1 MKNHIRRDIL
11 NNNSFPKYGILVATK
26 NRPKEIYYFLESVS
40 NLSILPSE
48 IVISSSG
55 ENIKYILEKF
65 TTLLKITHVHSQIS
79 GQVHQKKIGLKA
91 FKKTLEWIAFFDDD
105 IILMPNSIEN
115 IFCDINSLPNADKVV
130 GVGFSDSG
138 FVYPKNSKT
147 YDFFSKIFFSSQSV
161 KGKVNKSGYNSS
173 YMGVEKILET
183 NWLNGA
189 SIWKS
194 NYALSYDVKLD
205 TVPHA
210 IGEDLIFSYRINKCG
225 TLIFSPGSKF
235 IFQNSSAKNG
245 SLDFYRTQLYIQFYF
260 VLLNPEFSVFAF
272 YWRTLGNSFY
282 YLLFAH
288 ENQLNLKENLSGI
301 YKTLSDIFMLIIKNS
316 TSEYVLK
323 NRIE

>member
-1 MKNHIRRDIL
+1 VKNHVRKDIS
-11 NNNSFPKYGILVATK
+11 NDNFFPKYGILVATK
-26 NRPKEIYYFLESVS
+26 NRPKEIYYFLESVR

-55 ENIKYILEKF
+55 ENISYILKKF
-65 TTLLKITHVHSQIS
+65 TGLLKITHVHSEIS
-79 GQVHQKKIGLKA
+79 GQVHQKKIGLKN
-91 FKKTLEWIAFFDDD
+91 FKQTLEWIAFFDDD
-105 IILMPNSIEN
+105 IILMPDSIEN

-130 GVGFSDSG
+130 GVGFSDGG
-138 FVYPKNSKT
+138 FVHPKNSKMH
-147 YDFFSKIFFSSQSV
+147 DFFSKIFFSSQSV
-161 KGKVNKSGYNSS
+161 KGRVNKSGYNTS

-194 NYALSYDVKLD
+194 DHALSYNVKLD

-210 IGEDLIFSYRINKCG
+210 ISEDLIFSYRINKRG

-235 IFQNSSAKNG
+235 IFQNSSKKNS
-245 SLDFYRTQLYIQFYF
+245 SLDFYQTQLYTQFYF
-260 VLLNPEFSVFAF
+260 VLLNPELSVFAF
-272 YWRTLGNSFY
+272 YWRILGNSVY
-282 YLLFAH
+282 YLFLAR
-288 ENQLNLKENLSGI
+288 EKQLNLKEILNCI

-323 NRIE
+323 NRIK